1 MHRRAIHKAR
11 IPLVLSSTCSN
22 SLARSV
28 KRVFDVVS
36 VGHFSID
43 SIQLP
48 DKKSPFVVLGGAAAY
63 VSLAARRLGARVAV
77 VSKVGSDFPEAY
89 RWWLGQEGIDL
100 SNVSKDDNARTTRFE
115 LKYSSDL
122 SERSLLSE
130 CRAHPIRIEDLLHVP
145 KAEIIHIGPI
155 ANEIDFDVVQKLK
168 SLAHIVS
175 LDPQGLVRSFD
186 EKGIVTINPLADNR
200 VLGLV
205 DIFKSS
211 LAEIQTITE
220 QSEISSAVTSI
231 HEYGTKIV
239 VVTLGAKGSVV
250 SVEGTIHNVPPFTP
264 EKLVDPTGAGDA
276 FMGGFLA
283 EYARGEDSSWCS
295 CVGSAIASLVI
306 EGIGP
311 THFGDIDEIYRR
323 ARLLYEKGIKE

>member
-1 MHRRAIHKAR
+1 M
-11 IPLVLSSTCSN
+11 
-22 SLARSV
+22 
-28 KRVFDVVS
+28 FDVVS

-77 VSKVGSDFPEAY
+77 VSKVGCDFPEAY
-89 RWWLGQEGIDL
+89 KWWLGQEGIDL

-115 LKYSSDL
+115 LRYNSDL

-130 CRAHPIRIEDLLHVP
+130 CRAPPIGIEDLSNVP
-145 KAEIIHIGPI
+145 KTEILHIGPI
-155 ANEIDFDVVQKLK
+155 ANEINFDVVQKLK
-168 SLAHIVS
+168 GLAHSVS

-186 EKGIVTINPLADNR
+186 EKGNVSINPLVDTR
-200 VLGLV
+200 ILGLV

-211 LAEIQTITE
+211 LAEIQTITG
-220 QSEISSAVTSI
+220 QSELSSAVDTI
-231 HEYGTKIV
+231 HKYGTKIV
-239 VVTLGAKGSVV
+239 IVTLGAKGSAI
-250 SVEGTIHNVPPFTP
+250 SVEGTIHNLPPFAP

-276 FMGGFLA
+276 FAGGFLA

-295 CVGSAIASLVI
+295 CVGSAVASLVI